1 MTTEQQSKM
10 SKLPGNPIATPESI
24 ITGDQYRLTV
34 LTAGLI
40 RLEYSPDGEFE
51 DRASTF
57 AVNRRLS
64 KPESRFKKTQS
75 GGVELVT
82 DRLRLSYDGKAFS
95 PSGLHVVLIKKSM
108 SPL

>member
-1 MTTEQQSKM
+1 M
-10 SKLPGNPIATPESI
+10 SKLPGNPIATSDSI

-57 AVNRRLS
+57 AINRRLP
-64 KPESRFKKTQS
+64 KPESRFKKTEN
-75 GGVELVT
+75 GGLELVT